1 MSPEIVA
8 LLVLLGGVVAAVV
21 FTILVVVMVDLSAD
35 TRPPHGDDGAREQED
50 HKR

>member
-1 MSPEIVA
+1 MSAEIVA
-8 LLVLLGGVVAAVV
+8 LLVLVGGAVAALA
-21 FTILVVVMVDLSAD
+21 FTLLVVVMVDLSAG